1 MATIHYHK
9 YDPAASQHDKWAEG
23 GAVPYAYLS
32 RVFSQ
37 IEAESKRLKITEMM
51 ANCFR
56 SVMARSPS
64 ELLPVV
70 CLATNKIAPAYAG
83 LELGIGDSIMIKAVA
98 ETCGRSVDAI
108 KAQLE
113 QEGDLGVVA
122 LSSRGKQVTLSKPK
136 PLTAK
141 GVLGVFREIAQASGN
156 KVMELKKNKVKAMLV
171 AAQEKEAQYI
181 VRALQGKMRIGLA
194 EQTVL
199 VALAHA
205 AALNELQKDGAS
217 LPKGDALQEKLN
229 EAEAT
234 VKQVYCEMPNYE
246 VIVPA
251 LLEHGLASL
260 HDHAH
265 LTPGV
270 PVKPMLAKP
279 TKGISEVLDRFDSG
293 RFTCEYKYDGERA
306 QVHLLPNG
314 DVKIFSRNSEDMT
327 GKYPDVIAMLPRA
340 IKPGLTSVILDCEA
354 VAIDT
359 TTGEIRPFQVL
370 STRKRKAASVDEIT
384 VKVCLYAFDL
394 LLLNGDSYLQKPL
407 TERRDALH
415 AHFTPLQH
423 EFAFAVSSDA
433 NDVEAIGEFLTEAVK
448 GNCEGLM
455 VKTLDTDATYEPS
468 KRSLNWLK
476 VKKDY
481 LQGMTD
487 SCDLVPIGGYI
498 GKGKRT
504 GVYGAYLLACY
515 NPEEEIYQTVCKIG
529 TGFSDDALQSL
540 AKGLDEHKIEGP
552 RRYYSVPEGTN
563 ITPDVW
569 FAPSQVWEVM
579 AADLSI
585 SPVHTAAAGLVDDA
599 KGIALRFPRF
609 LRVRDDKGPEDSTN
623 AAQVAQMYNDQDV
636 VKNQTGG
643 AKDFD
648 DDDW

>member
-23 GAVPYAYLS
+23 GAVP
-32 RVFSQ
+32 RVPLARLLADRGRV
-37 IEAESKRLKITEMM
+37 EAPKITEMM

-98 ETCGRSVDAI
+98 ETVAARSTPSRRS
-108 KAQLE
+108 
-113 QEGDLGVVA
+113 
-122 LSSRGKQVTLSKPK
+122 SSRRATSAWYALVARQAGDV
-136 PLTAK
+136 AEAEAADGE

-487 SCDLVPIGGYI
+487 SCDLVPIGGYF

-515 NPEEEIYQTVCKIG
+515 NPDEETYQSICKIG
-529 TGFSDDALQSL
+529 TGFSDESLQTL
-540 AKGLDEHKIEGP
+540 AKGLNEHKIEGP
-552 RRYYSVPEGTN
+552 RRTTGARGENRRRRLVRGVPG
-563 ITPDVW
+563 V
-569 FAPSQVWEVM
+569 
-579 AADLSI
+579 
-585 SPVHTAAAGLVDDA
+585 
-599 KGIALRFPRF
+599 
-609 LRVRDDKGPEDSTN
+609 
-623 AAQVAQMYNDQDV
+623 
-636 VKNQTGG
+636 GG
-643 AKDFD
+643 ARGGPLDLAGPHGGGGARRPGEGHRAPLPALPARAR
-648 DDDW
+648 